1 MVAELAATDVRCR
14 QQTRTL
20 QEGLLG
26 IGACSESS
34 DVLVSSEPAQTSQA
48 TRLPANW
55 ISHQILANRLMQGN
69 SC

>member
-20 QEGLLG
+20 QEGLLS

-34 DVLVSSEPAQTSQA
+34 DALVSSEAAQTSQA
-48 TRLPANW
+48 TWLPANQT
-55 ISHQILANRLMQGN
+55 SH
-69 SC
+69 